1 MRALLGLITLSFG
14 VFTSLFSQSEFD
26 ALRYSTLGSGG
37 TARTMGMAGS
47 FSAIGA
53 DASAVM
59 TNPAGIATFRRSEFN
74 VGAQSTMPII
84 WGKMCARRG

>member
-1 MRALLGLITLSFG
+1 MKWSFCLFPLCFG
-14 VFTSLFSQSEFD
+14 VVFSVSAQNEFD
-26 ALRYSTLGSGG
+26 ALRYSTIGSGG

-59 TNPAGIATFRRSEFN
+59 TNPAGIAAFRRSEPGCT
-74 VGAQSTMPII
+74 VSEYHIQGRLPGGESP
-84 WGKMCARRG
+84 